1 MCIGQIWSCK
11 QKYVVDVW
19 KGHNTAAATSQMV
32 YCDGHTKSDLN
43 LIKSRSVLGFSAAQ
57 TTWGSWW
64 NRLVKDEWNES
75 TSIVPQPTDWKW
87 WNVTS
92 LSIIRAGLVYQLQS
106 TPFYLCEECTKNMSL
121 GCFSCR
127 LDQSAD
133 LQHDLFR
140 NNWGPAQPNTLH
152 LSPALNVCI
161 NNIPVC
167 SLPKSITAEKRL
179 ELVMLEI
186 TSGPAPPRNPA
197 CWGTWADPIRP
208 PSDELATF
216 YLTFR
221 LTAINQVGERCRL
234 EWSVQIPLFIAR

>member
-1 MCIGQIWSCK
+1 MFWALLQLIGQCC
-11 QKYVVDVW
+11 VW
-19 KGHNTAAATSQMV
+19 VESENLRFLVEPFSKGWMKWKSM
-32 YCDGHTKSDLN
+32 YCP
-43 LIKSRSVLGFSAAQ
+43 SA
-57 TTWGSWW
+57 S
-64 NRLVKDEWNES
+64 
-75 TSIVPQPTDWKW
+75 DWKR
-87 WNVTS
+87 WNVSS
-92 LSIIRAGLVYQLQS
+92 LSITGAGLVSQLQHFIYARNA
-106 TPFYLCEECTKNMSL
+106 PIMSVW

-127 LDQSAD
+127 SDQSAD

-197 CWGTWADPIRP
+197 CWGTWADPISP

-221 LTAINQVGERCRL
+221 LTAINQVGEHRRL
-234 EWSVQIPLFIAR
+234 EWSVQILLFIAR

>member
-1 MCIGQIWSCK
+1 MILQTEICGRRLERSQHGCSHFPDGLLWWTHQEWFKSNKVTQCSGLFCSSDNLRFLVEPFSK
-11 QKYVVDVW
+11 GWMKWKY
-19 KGHNTAAATSQMV
+19 K
-32 YCDGHTKSDLN
+32 YCP
-43 LIKSRSVLGFSAAQ
+43 SA
-57 TTWGSWW
+57 
-64 NRLVKDEWNES
+64 NRLKMMKCHLIINNQS
-75 TSIVPQPTDWKW
+75 RTG
-87 WNVTS
+87 
-92 LSIIRAGLVYQLQS
+92 LSAQ